1 MIVKLS
7 AKLKVHQVLSK
18 ADLDWLFHEAT
29 IHELGL
35 LASVASRLR
44 HADVIH
50 YAHEPVLSSEIF
62 ELNERS
68 LAQALEDSETYEVSV
83 KLSSFTIVEFQK
95 VCQQIRKL
103 KRALPELVVRFICPA
118 SLALITLRENC
129 SAEQLVTQ
137 LKQAGV
143 DTLGSHFE
151 TTKEIIQQ
159 IESPEQVANI
169 LRSLE
174 NLHRACQNS
183 EIKTDYE
190 LFLSQTDYQ
199 FNVQQLIECR
209 VQMENCSNFLA
220 VIPCFLPETNTT
232 QPSPKPEII
241 LRNIAIIRLGLGS
254 ASHIKM
260 MPQTTGWDMAQLA
273 SLFGVSCL
281 ICYDEIHDLHELST
295 RAARL
300 SANHKKISDIINR
313 SQKVS
318 QQCDFF
324 IRPFGVIP
332 DTLSTSDRTCV
343 DVILNRCKYGASV
356 SHDELVSLAENAD
369 IHDLGSFFDIDGTNI
384 NYDIC
389 RKVVLFSNSE
399 SEIIGNSPM
408 MGPMGPASTL
418 GFIDISTL
426 PFINAN
432 PEDDWHLFLMRLDT
446 VAVEQGFKKFIVA
459 GIKALIQFSSR
470 SGISLQQIFAD
481 LRLRNVM
488 RIEPSRNHE
497 ESGLTTTEIEEFH
510 LLAHQASITTAI
522 RCELTVPIRGDQ
534 GVLWDDFIR
543 QLIRA
548 STLLNK
554 TNDIEFCEITPTFD
568 SDITLAEYIKGVC
581 LAGICLANLAPICT
595 PLDLIPYQDNHA
607 NNVDP
612 LNFQN
617 IMKQF
622 GSSHYGSVDQLK
634 YENTLFERLATS
646 SSMSV
651 RNDGKSEIPVDV
663 SGKSTIASECQRID

>member
-7 AKLKVHQVLSK
+7 AKLKVHQALSK

-29 IHELGL
+29 LHELGL
-35 LASVASRLR
+35 LASLASRLS
-44 HADVIH
+44 HGDVVH
-50 YAHEPVLSSEIF
+50 YAQEPILSSEILA
-62 ELNERS
+62 LNERS
-68 LAQALEDSETYEVSV
+68 LRQALEDSETFEVSV
-83 KLSSFTIVEFQK
+83 KLSSFTLEEFQE
-95 VCQQIRKL
+95 VCQQISKL
-103 KRALPELVVRFICPA
+103 KRALPELVVRFISPA
-118 SLALITLRENC
+118 SLALIHLRENH
-129 SAEQLVTQ
+129 SAEHLMTQ

-143 DTLGSHFE
+143 DILGSHFE
-151 TTKEIIQQ
+151 TTNEIIQQ
-159 IESPEQVANI
+159 TESPAQLPKI
-169 LRSLE
+169 LRCIK
-174 NLHRACQNS
+174 NLHRACRDL

-190 LFLSQTDYQ
+190 LFLSPTDHQ
-199 FNVQQLIECR
+199 FNVQQIIDCR
-209 VQMENCSNFLA
+209 VETDNSTNF
-220 VIPCFLPETNTT
+220 ISITPCFLPGTNSAKAHI
-232 QPSPKPEII
+232 QPELI
-241 LRNIAIIRLGLGS
+241 LRKIAIIRLGL
-254 ASHIKM
+254 APTSHIKM
-260 MPQTTGWDMAQLA
+260 MPQTAGWDMAQLA
-273 SLFGVSCL
+273 SVFGISCL
-281 ICYDEIHDLHELST
+281 VCFDEIHDLHELST

-300 SANHKKISDIINR
+300 SSSHKKIADVISR
-313 SQKVS
+313 SQKVP

-324 IRPFGVIP
+324 IRPFGTIP
-332 DTLSTSDRTCV
+332 DSLSTSDRTSV

-356 SHDELVSLAENAD
+356 SHEDLISLAENAD
-369 IHDLGSFFDIDGTNI
+369 IHDLGSFFDIDGTKL

-399 SEIIGNSPM
+399 SEIISPPPV
-408 MGPMGPASTL
+408 MGAIAPASTV

-481 LRLRNVM
+481 LRTRNVM

-497 ESGLTTTEIEEFH
+497 ESGLTTTEIEAFH
-510 LLAHQASITTAI
+510 LLAHGASIPTAI

-534 GVLWDDFIR
+534 GVLWEDFIR

-548 STLLNK
+548 ITLLEK
-554 TNDIEFCEITPTFD
+554 TTDIEFCEITPTFD

-581 LAGICLANLAPICT
+581 LAGICLTKLIPICT
-595 PLDLIPYQDNHA
+595 PLDLIPCQDHQVNA
-607 NNVDP
+607 VDP
-612 LNFQN
+612 LKFDN

-634 YENTLFERLATS
+634 FAHTIFEHIYTS
-646 SSMSV
+646 SSTTPETD
-651 RNDGKSEIPVDV
+651 RGSELPIDV
-663 SGKSTIASECQRID
+663 GVKDIIKLEGNSFD